1 MKAKLQQL
9 QQTLAQGFVGRDE
22 LFKSALLGLIAG
34 ENILLIGP
42 PGTAKS
48 MLARRISQVLHHDDT
63 PDYFEYLLTKFS
75 TPEEIFG
82 PLSIHELKQDRFQR
96 NITGY
101 LPSVQIGFLDEIFKA
116 SSSILNALL
125 TILNERKY
133 HNGTQSLDVPLQ
145 SLVAASNELPIGQEE
160 LSALYDR
167 FLIRRFVDYV
177 GQNQLDEL
185 FDLTP
190 SKQIE
195 SSQRLSIADLQ
206 QFRKQ
211 AEHVVFPAEVKQA
224 ILQIK
229 QQFNEVFKEN
239 RDEQWSDRRF
249 IKCLH
254 LMRISAITNQRTEV
268 DFSDILLLKDCIWNN
283 PAHQEQVLEL
293 IKTELRKYDVLMPIN
308 AKNNQSQQNQQ
319 KKEKQQNT
327 NKTVSQNVIKGY
339 KGAGTKHDPIL
350 IENLNQFI
358 GLQRAEIGQQGYY
371 FKQTADI
378 DCTQINI
385 DSWSSIDFEG
395 HYDGNHHR
403 ILFSE
408 KEIGMFTEDVGK
420 GYKTTCFM
428 FIANS
433 SISNLTIKNF
443 ALAWK
448 ITKTSIINCHVEGNS
463 LLGLGF
469 MDLDE
474 IKPYYYSGGGFFGGL
489 AGVHHYLQS
498 NVENKKVNNRLLT
511 SEDYS
516 AVNAKDSEILH
527 CSASYHIA
535 INIENTKISR
545 CFSNSCLIR
554 FKATGSI
561 LENND
566 IYFNHPICSSNTN
579 IYCESGGVART
590 LASTIVRHNL
600 VAGEIISNNSLH
612 FYGIAYDGDDTSLI
626 EGCALDIV
634 VKDTNSSIFLES
646 RISATTTSIQHRCNI
661 SSDLNK
667 WGTNDTTANGH
678 DGENIS
684 ESVLTQYFFEHNLG
698 WDFDHIWQ
706 WNDTDKRLELQPYR
720 GHATPY
726 STDEPVAG
734 QQSRLQHQMQNN
746 IWL

>member
-319 KKEKQQNT
+319 KKEKQKNT

-350 IENLNQFI
+350 IENLSQFI

-378 DCTQINI
+378 DCTGT
-385 DSWSSIDFEG
+385 DPWPSIDFKG
-395 HYDGNHHR
+395 HYHGGGHQIIHDKTDIYLFNSITESTVEYLQVQGF
-403 ILFSE
+403 ILTETSTNSE
-408 KEIGMFTEDVGK
+408 IK
-420 GYKTTCFM
+420 CCQ
-428 FIANS
+428 S
-433 SISNLTIKNF
+433 SCGFAYDASDSTISNCVTL
-443 ALAWK
+443 
-448 ITKTSIINCHVEGNS
+448 S
-463 LLGLGF
+463 
-469 MDLDE
+469 
-474 IKPYYYSGGGFFGGL
+474 SGHF
-489 AGVHHYLQS
+489 VIYQS
-498 NVENKKVNNRLLT
+498 NYKAGIV
-511 SEDYS
+511 
-516 AVNAKDSEILH
+516 LH
-527 CSASYHIA
+527 C
-535 INIENTKISR
+535 R
-545 CFSNSCLIR
+545 
-554 FKATGSI
+554 
-561 LENND
+561 
-566 IYFNHPICSSNTN
+566 
-579 IYCESGGVART
+579 
-590 LASTIVRHNL
+590 
-600 VAGEIISNNSLH
+600 GE
-612 FYGIAYDGDDTSLI
+612 SLI
-626 EGCALDIV
+626 ENSFVTTGNNQCKIHHWSLSGISLFASDETIIQNCALGKISVDQYLYH
-634 VKDTNSSIFLES
+634 SGSA
-646 RISATTTSIQHRCNI
+646 RISQRGHRINNI
-661 SSDLNK
+661 SLAS
-667 WGTNDTTANGH
+667 NDFGYDGVNASTANG
-678 DGENIS
+678 ENGQSIPDN
-684 ESVLTQYFFEHNLG
+684 LFNQYFFEHNLG
-698 WDFDHIWQ
+698 WDFEHIWQ
-706 WNDTDKRLELQPYR
+706 WNDTDNCPELQPYR
-720 GHATPY
+720 GHATPH

-734 QQSRLQHQMQNN
+734 QQSRLQLQMQNN

>member
-22 LFKSALLGLIAG
+22 IFKSALLGLIAG

-308 AKNNQSQQNQQ
+308 TKNNQSQQNQQ
-319 KKEKQQNT
+319 KKEKQKNT

-378 DCTQINI
+378 DCTG
-385 DSWSSIDFEG
+385 SHPWPSIDFKG
-395 HYDGNHHR
+395 HYHGGGHQIIHDKTGIYLFNSITESTVEYLQVQGF
-403 ILFSE
+403 IL
-408 KEIGMFTEDVGK
+408 
-420 GYKTTCFM
+420 
-428 FIANS
+428 
-433 SISNLTIKNF
+433 
-443 ALAWK
+443 
-448 ITKTSIINCHVEGNS
+448 TKTSTNS
-463 LLGLGF
+463 
-469 MDLDE
+469 E
-474 IKPYYYSGGGFFGGL
+474 IKCCQSSCGFAYDASDSTISNCVTLSSGHF
-489 AGVHHYLQS
+489 VNQS
-498 NVENKKVNNRLLT
+498 NYK
-511 SEDYS
+511 
-516 AVNAKDSEILH
+516 
-527 CSASYHIA
+527 
-535 INIENTKISR
+535 
-545 CFSNSCLIR
+545 
-554 FKATGSI
+554 TGI
-561 LENND
+561 VL
-566 IYFNHPICSSNTN
+566 
-579 IYCESGGVART
+579 YCR
-590 LASTIVRHNL
+590 
-600 VAGEIISNNSLH
+600 GE
-612 FYGIAYDGDDTSLI
+612 SLI
-626 EGCALDIV
+626 ENCFVTTGNNQCKISYWKLSGISQFASDETIIQNCAIGKISVDQYRR
-634 VKDTNSSIFLES
+634 DSDSA
-646 RISATTTSIQHRCNI
+646 RISQGGQRFNNI
-661 SSDLNK
+661 SLASSHFGYDSSNAS
-667 WGTNDTTANGH
+667 TANG
-678 DGENIS
+678 ENGQSIPDN
-684 ESVLTQYFFEHNLG
+684 LFNQYFFEHNLG
-698 WDFDHIWQ
+698 WDFEHIWQ
-706 WNDTDKRLELQPYR
+706 WNDTDNCPELQPYR
-720 GHATPY
+720 GHATPH

>member
-22 LFKSALLGLIAG
+22 IFKSALLGLIAG

-308 AKNNQSQQNQQ
+308 TKNNQSQQNQQ
-319 KKEKQQNT
+319 KKEKQKNT

-339 KGAGTKHDPIL
+339 KGAGTENDPIL
-350 IENLNQFI
+350 IENVHHLK
-358 GLQRAEIGQQGYY
+358 GLERDEIGKKGYY
-371 FKQTADI
+371 FMQVNDI
-378 DCTQINI
+378 DCSDIQENAWFDITFTGYFDGNNKQIIANHTLFHIVENAELKNINI
-385 DSWSSIDFEG
+385 TAPLAGIVKSTTVENCHSTSTLFEIKFDKLIDNNNSRE
-395 HYDGNHHR
+395 
-403 ILFSE
+403 
-408 KEIGMFTEDVGK
+408 
-420 GYKTTCFM
+420 M
-428 FIANS
+428 FINLLQVLSNSLTKNYYNYDHRANIENS
-433 SISNLTIKNF
+433 TIKNCS
-443 ALAWK
+443 AGKYIAWK
-448 ITKTSIINCHVEGNS
+448 IIGSEISQCKSNAVLCRDYIENSTISDCIIYLKSVNYNYHREYRNNNYDNFHYAGGVCRHLNNASIKRCYTAGTLFCDHPEYAFIFSGFSQITKGQSVIQDCF
-463 LLGLGF
+463 LGEILNGDNTNHYF
-469 MDLDE
+469 RPNYNARITYDFEPDLD
-474 IKPYYYSGGGFFGGL
+474 ILK
-489 AGVHHYLQS
+489 
-498 NVENKKVNNRLLT
+498 NN
-511 SEDYS
+511 Y
-516 AVNAKDSEILH
+516 
-527 CSASYHIA
+527 
-535 INIENTKISR
+535 
-545 CFSNSCLIR
+545 
-554 FKATGSI
+554 
-561 LENND
+561 
-566 IYFNHPICSSNTN
+566 
-579 IYCESGGVART
+579 
-590 LASTIVRHNL
+590 
-600 VAGEIISNNSLH
+600 
-612 FYGIAYDGDDTSLI
+612 
-626 EGCALDIV
+626 ALD
-634 VKDTNSSIFLES
+634 TNEYRSFGDANYQKQTNGDSISKSLF
-646 RISATTTSIQHRCNI
+646 N
-661 SSDLNK
+661 
-667 WGTNDTTANGH
+667 
-678 DGENIS
+678 
-684 ESVLTQYFFEHNLG
+684 QYFFEHNLG
-698 WDFDHIWQ
+698 WDFEHIWQ
-706 WNDTDKRLELQPYR
+706 WNDTDNCPELQPYR
-720 GHATPY
+720 GHATPH
-726 STDEPVAG
+726 SPDEPVAG

>member
-22 LFKSALLGLIAG
+22 IFKSALLGLIAG

-224 ILQIK
+224 ILKIK

-283 PAHQEQVLEL
+283 PAHQEQVLKL

-319 KKEKQQNT
+319 KKEKQKNT

-408 KEIGMFTEDVGK
+408 KENPKYDNANGK
-420 GYKTTCFM
+420 DYKTTCFM

-433 SISNLTIKNF
+433 SISNLTIKSF

-469 MDLDE
+469 RDLYE
-474 IKPYYYSGGGFFGGL
+474 IKPSYSDYARL
-489 AGVHHYLQS
+489 SSAALIISTLQQVNKS
-498 NVENKKVNNRLLT
+498 TENKKVNNRLLT
-511 SEDYS
+511 SKDYS

-554 FKATGSI
+554 FNATKSI

-566 IYFNHPICSSNTN
+566 VYSDHPICSSNDGAF
-579 IYCESGGVART
+579 IQSGGVART

-600 VAGEIISNNSLH
+600 VAGKIKSNNSLH

-646 RISATTTSIQHRCNI
+646 RISATTTAIQHRCNI

-684 ESVLTQYFFEHNLG
+684 E
-698 WDFDHIWQ
+698 
-706 WNDTDKRLELQPYR
+706 
-720 GHATPY
+720 
-726 STDEPVAG
+726 
-734 QQSRLQHQMQNN
+734 
-746 IWL
+746 